1 MSTLAVPR
9 DIVTSVADVEY
20 DPPQRVRRLPSWLL
34 GQAHKRSQELVGD
47 ALAQEGARRSH
58 FVVLASLADQGPA
71 SQATLGRRVSIDRSD
86 LHAIVAE
93 LEGDGLIGRT
103 RDPEDRRRN
112 VVTLTAAGARKLR
125 RLDARVQAAQEAL
138 LEPLTPAQRETFV
151 RLLQRLAGTLG

>member
-1 MSTLAVPR
+1 M
-9 DIVTSVADVEY
+9 ADVEY

-112 VVTLTAAGARKLR
+112 VVTLTTAGEAALGRLNARIS
-125 RLDARVQAAQEAL
+125 E
-138 LEPLTPAQRETFV
+138 AQRDLLAPLSPSDRRELV
-151 RLLQRLAGTLG
+151 RLLGQLARC

>member
-1 MSTLAVPR
+1 MASPR
-9 DIVTSVADVEY
+9 DIVACVADVEY

-34 GQAHKRSQELVGD
+34 GQAHTRSQQLVAD
-47 ALAQEGARRSH
+47 ALAQEGARRPH

-93 LEGDGLIGRT
+93 LERDGLIGRT

-112 VVTLTAAGARKLR
+112 VVTLTAAGKAALGRLNARI
-125 RLDARVQAAQEAL
+125 DQ
-138 LEPLTPAQRETFV
+138 AQRDLLAPLSPSDRRELV
-151 RLLQRLAGTLG
+151 RLLEQLLRTKR

>member
-1 MSTLAVPR
+1 LGLPR
-9 DIVTSVADVEY
+9 DILSCVAEGEY
-20 DPPQRVRRLPSWLL
+20 DPPERVRRLPSWLL

-47 ALAQEGARRSH
+47 ALARDGARRPH

-93 LEGDGLIGRT
+93 LERDGLIGRT

-112 VVTLTAAGARKLR
+112 VVTLTAAGKATLGRLNARIS
-125 RLDARVQAAQEAL
+125 Q
-138 LEPLTPAQRETFV
+138 AQRDLLAPLSPSDRRELV
-151 RLLQRLAGTLG
+151 RLLSQLVRTEQ